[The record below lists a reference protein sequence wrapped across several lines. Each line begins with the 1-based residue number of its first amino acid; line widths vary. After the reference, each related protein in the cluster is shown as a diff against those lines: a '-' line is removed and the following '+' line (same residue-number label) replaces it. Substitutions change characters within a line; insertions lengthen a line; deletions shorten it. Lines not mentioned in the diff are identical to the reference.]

1 MKQEAWKRRDQ
12 PNMRIVW
19 YEDLKKDLIQAIR
32 EMSKFLGYHLTEL
45 KILTLVKSKEHF
57 FHAIKCQVFS
67 FFNNFR
73 CSNL

>member
-57 FHAIKCQVFS
+57 FSCNKMSDIFI
-67 FFNNFR
+67 
-73 CSNL
+73 L